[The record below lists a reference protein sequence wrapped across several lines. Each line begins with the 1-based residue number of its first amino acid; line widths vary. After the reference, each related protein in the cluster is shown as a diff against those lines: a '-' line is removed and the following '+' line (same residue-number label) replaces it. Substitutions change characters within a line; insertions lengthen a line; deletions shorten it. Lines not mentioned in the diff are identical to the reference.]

1 MKFEVVL
8 KNIKL
13 QTSNFKPRT
22 STLKLQTSNL
32 ELQTMKILSNVP
44 AWLKNKYFIATMVF
58 VAFIAFFDDR
68 DLVTNYHHRQQ
79 LNELQ
84 KSAEYYRQE
93 IEKTKAELNQ
103 LKTDAATL
111 EKYAREKYLMKRD
124 NEDVYI
130 IRPKSSSS
138 NSN

>member
-1 MKFEVVL
+1 
-8 KNIKL
+8 
-13 QTSNFKPRT
+13 
-22 STLKLQTSNL
+22 
-32 ELQTMKILSNVP
+32 
-44 AWLKNKYFIATMVF
+44 MVF

-111 EKYAREKYLMKRD
+111 EKYAREKYLISGISGKIVIDEVQR
-124 NEDVYI
+124 
-130 IRPKSSSS
+130 
-138 NSN
+138 NSRNT

>member
-1 MKFEVVL
+1 
-8 KNIKL
+8 
-13 QTSNFKPRT
+13 
-22 STLKLQTSNL
+22 
-32 ELQTMKILSNVP
+32 MKILSNLP

-68 DLVTNYHHRQQ
+68 DLVTNYHHRRQ

-130 IRPKSSSS
+130 IKPKSSSS

>member
-1 MKFEVVL
+1 
-8 KNIKL
+8 
-13 QTSNFKPRT
+13 
-22 STLKLQTSNL
+22 
-32 ELQTMKILSNVP
+32 
-44 AWLKNKYFIATMVF
+44 MVF

-68 DLVTNYHHRQQ
+68 DLVTNYHHRRQ

-130 IRPKSSSS
+130 IKPKSSSS

>member
-1 MKFEVVL
+1 
-8 KNIKL
+8 
-13 QTSNFKPRT
+13 
-22 STLKLQTSNL
+22 
-32 ELQTMKILSNVP
+32 MKILSNLP

-130 IRPKSSSS
+130 IKPKSSGS

>member
-1 MKFEVVL
+1 M
-8 KNIKL
+8 
-13 QTSNFKPRT
+13 NF
-22 STLKLQTSNL
+22 
-32 ELQTMKILSNVP
+32 LSRVP
-44 AWLKNKYFIATMVF
+44 SWLKNKYFISTLVF
-58 VAFIAFFDDR
+58 LAFIAFFDDR
-68 DLVTNYHHRQQ
+68 DLVTNYHHRRQ

-130 IRPKSSSS
+130 IRPKPAGS

>member
-1 MKFEVVL
+1 
-8 KNIKL
+8 
-13 QTSNFKPRT
+13 
-22 STLKLQTSNL
+22 
-32 ELQTMKILSNVP
+32 MKILSNLP
-44 AWLKNKYFIATMVF
+44 AWLKNKYFIATLVF

-68 DLVTNYHHRQQ
+68 DLVTNYHHRKQ

-124 NEDVYI
+124 NEAVYI
-130 IRPKSSSS
+130 IRPKSSGS

>member
-1 MKFEVVL
+1 
-8 KNIKL
+8 
-13 QTSNFKPRT
+13 
-22 STLKLQTSNL
+22 
-32 ELQTMKILSNVP
+32 
-44 AWLKNKYFIATMVF
+44 MVF

-68 DLVTNYHHRQQ
+68 DLVTNYHHRKQ

-138 NSN
+138 NPN

>member
-1 MKFEVVL
+1 
-8 KNIKL
+8 
-13 QTSNFKPRT
+13 
-22 STLKLQTSNL
+22 
-32 ELQTMKILSNVP
+32 
-44 AWLKNKYFIATMVF
+44 MVF

-68 DLVTNYHHRQQ
+68 DLVTNYHHRKQ

-130 IRPKSSSS
+130 IRPKSSG
-138 NSN
+138 NNTN